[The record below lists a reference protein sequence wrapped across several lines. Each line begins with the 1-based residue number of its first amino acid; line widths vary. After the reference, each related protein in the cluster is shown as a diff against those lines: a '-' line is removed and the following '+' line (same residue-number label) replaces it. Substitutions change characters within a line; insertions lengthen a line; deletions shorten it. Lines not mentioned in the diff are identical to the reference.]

1 MHAFLDK
8 TSLCW
13 RVQQL
18 AKRNYVRTSCEART
32 MPRTPPAVDAASS
45 CSFGDNQEAKAEN
58 PKPKASKLIAV
69 DIFSSRF

>member
-1 MHAFLDK
+1 
-8 TSLCW
+8 
-13 RVQQL
+13 
-18 AKRNYVRTSCEART
+18 